1 MVQLCVGRADAD
13 PVRKAG
19 HPNRASL
26 QDSHFPS
33 WSFELLEGRSMTI
46 LTGIDWSDNKLTDAT
61 NKLAS
66 IGIRTGALLS
76 EISQT
81 NTITYYLLAVVRD
94 LLLAD
99 RQLLCRTGLS
109 NETLNLLTDAVV
121 DCSQSKPTPGDVAL
135 EEQRARHKFLSTGCP
150 GVDQLL
156 EGGLALGEFVE
167 LAGPPAT
174 GKTQLCFFTAIT
186 TTTDDPTATVLYI
199 DSGNAF
205 SASRLSDMYTHSDR
219 FQQSR
224 ESGMDTKNILS
235 RVRCIPCFDAFS
247 LVDIMEEVQ
256 KSLANKTTDFFSMVR
271 LLIIDSIGALLSP
284 MVGYG
289 QSQGYVIMMTIA
301 QILKSIAISHGI
313 SILVTNYSVSSDFK
327 STEVGRPFSGGKK
340 GARRER
346 TKPALGTT
354 WSYVPNIRLYFTLD
368 EEPSI
373 EGREDDEVLT
383 YRNRQGDIIP
393 LVKRR
398 IEIYASHRLRAGD
411 GCHLYIGSS
420 ELLSF
425 PSQ

>member
-1 MVQLCVGRADAD
+1 
-13 PVRKAG
+13 
-19 HPNRASL
+19 
-26 QDSHFPS
+26 
-33 WSFELLEGRSMTI
+33 MTI
-46 LTGIDWSDNKLTDAT
+46 LISIDWNDDKLTDAT

-66 IGIRTGALLS
+66 VGIRT
-76 EISQT
+76 
-81 NTITYYLLAVVRD
+81 VRD

-121 DCSQSKPTPGDVAL
+121 ELSQSKPTPGDVAL
-135 EEQRARHKFLSTGCP
+135 EEQRAQHKFLSTGCP
-150 GVDQLL
+150 GIDQLL

-167 LAGPPAT
+167 FAGPPAT

-186 TTTDDPTATVLYI
+186 TTADDPTATVLYI

-205 SASRLSDMYTHSDR
+205 SASRLSDMYTYSDR

-256 KSLANKTTDFFSMVR
+256 KSLADKTTDFFSMVR

-301 QILKSIAISHGI
+301 QILKSIALSHGI

-327 STEVGRPFSGGKK
+327 STDVGRPFSGGKE

-354 WSYVPNIRLYFTLD
+354 WSYVPNVRLYFTLD

-373 EGREDDEVLT
+373 EGKEDDEVLT

-398 IEIYASHRLRAGD
+398 IDIYASHRLRAGD